1 MVSAVR
7 REPVKSGATAPTMIP
22 KRNTVPVALDSAD
35 RTRVVSVGG
44 WATPALLRTPSI
56 VAIAA
61 TSKTINPTMTS
72 IRSPL
77 ICEYTTSTRSIRDA
91 VNIVDVLR

>member
-1 MVSAVR
+1 
-7 REPVKSGATAPTMIP
+7 
-22 KRNTVPVALDSAD
+22 
-35 RTRVVSVGG
+35 
-44 WATPALLRTPSI
+44 LLRTPSI